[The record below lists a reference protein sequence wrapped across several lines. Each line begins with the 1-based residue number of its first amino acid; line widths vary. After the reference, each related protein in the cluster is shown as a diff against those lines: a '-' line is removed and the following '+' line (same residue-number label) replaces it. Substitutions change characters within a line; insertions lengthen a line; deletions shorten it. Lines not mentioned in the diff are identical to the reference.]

1 MISSISKYIRIA
13 LIAIFAGLV
22 ITVFI
27 QHRNNKNLKEQVSV
41 AVSNEKALFAE
52 ADSLKST
59 KQSLQLTIQ
68 QLRYFN
74 DSINTKLLNAAEELD
89 KKDKNI
95 RQLQYQLA
103 QSTRIDTVVFRD
115 TLFKDPTVKLDTTLG
130 DKWYTV
136 NLGLRYPS
144 TIIVNPTFNNETY
157 TIFSYRKETVK
168 PPKKFFLWRWF
179 QRKQQIVEVN
189 VIQKNPYTKNKEQR
203 FIDIID

>member
-22 ITVFI
+22 ITVFV

-115 TLFKDPTVKLDTTLG
+115 TLFKDSTVKLDTVLG

-136 NLGLRYPS
+136 KLGLRYPS

-168 PPKKFFLWRWF
+168 PPKKFFMWRWF

>member
-22 ITVFI
+22 ITVFV

-115 TLFKDPTVKLDTTLG
+115 TLFKDSTVKLDTVLG

-136 NLGLRYPS
+136 KLGLRYPS

-157 TIFSYRKETVK
+157 TIFSYSKETVK
-168 PPKKFFLWRWF
+168 PPKKFFMWRWF

>member
-22 ITVFI
+22 ITVFV

-59 KQSLQLTIQ
+59 KQALQFTIE

-89 KKDKNI
+89 KKEKNI
-95 RQLQYQLA
+95 KQLQYQLT

-157 TIFSYRKETVK
+157 TIFSYKKETIK

>member
-22 ITVFI
+22 ITVFV

-115 TLFKDPTVKLDTTLG
+115 TLFKDSTVKLDTTLG

-136 NLGLRYPS
+136 KLGLRYPS

-168 PPKKFFLWRWF
+168 PPKKFFMWRWF

>member
-13 LIAIFAGLV
+13 LIAIFVGLV

-27 QHRNNKNLKEQVSV
+27 QHRNNKNLKKQVSV

-59 KQSLQLTIQ
+59 KQSLQFTIQ

-89 KKDKNI
+89 KKDKDI
-95 RQLQYQLA
+95 KQLQYQLT

-144 TIIVNPTFNNETY
+144 TIIVHPTFNNEAY
-157 TIFSYRKETVK
+157 TIFSYKKETIK